1 MKQRNKIGLLFLLII
16 SSQTKEGDMEH
27 FFNDENQVHHSHLS
41 KHDFMSQNEGPSI
54 ITKIFDRAARAI

>member
-41 KHDFMSQNEGPSI
+41 KHFMSQNEGPSI
-54 ITKIFDRAARAI
+54 ITKICGRAARAI

>member
-27 FFNDENQVHHSHLS
+27 FFNDENQVHHSNLS
-41 KHDFMSQNEGPSI
+41 KQFMIQNEGTSI
-54 ITKIFDRAARAI
+54 ITKICGRAARAI